1 MSVFRVRLLKHQ
13 QQQAPASEL
22 RNNSSRRAGC
32 GGRPKLSESA
42 GRAQRAAE
50 VIRVGGLGAA
60 DRARTEACEPGTADR
75 VRTEAG
81 EPGGA
86 GGGLGAAAGSDSS
99 RRARTEAGEAGIKYT
114 LKI

>member
-1 MSVFRVRLLKHQ
+1 M
-13 QQQAPASEL
+13 
-22 RNNSSRRAGC
+22 
-32 GGRPKLSESA
+32 
-42 GRAQRAAE
+42 
-50 VIRVGGLGAA
+50 
-60 DRARTEACEPGTADR
+60 DRARNEAGEPGTADR